1 MKMTAIL
8 MIMMLLCMANTRA
21 EESIEVTP
29 VEKQVVSEQLD
40 KESERFQDKTRAFFK
55 KISSAFKNSKSS
67 DEVSVGTQK
76 SDCVDCSRKEKT
88 MSFLK
93 KLGLAVGKGAA
104 WVSTTTA
111 KPFSLSAG
119 FIRGSVEKR
128 DKNKDLVA
136 LYQFFLNH
144 QDEYDDL
151 YQDAGTSEE
160 MVELMMVKTEEIL
173 DKKMNSIMKDFLFI
187 SGVRPDM
194 PDNVSKFDLTREEIA
209 KLDLASLDVDLINLH
224 PEFLELKP
232 ILGDL
237 SKDDLKDILT
247 SGTFTK
253 SIAYEKYK
261 EAIPSVA
268 EAAGIIAG
276 QIFVPKIAL
285 GVISGTMAS
294 LYATPVIA
302 ADIATGVS
310 AAVCL
315 QKETKE
321 KFGDDKD
328 LKTFCSYVT
337 NRSSYE
343 LMKSRAQGYVA
354 GKKFH
359 VKVADK
365 VAAAKAKWAER
376 KRQKEL
382 AKQRIEIEEKSRPL

>member
-8 MIMMLLCMANTRA
+8 MIMMLLCMVNVRA

-29 VEKQVVSEQLD
+29 IEKQVVSEQLD
-40 KESERFQDKTRAFFK
+40 KESDRFQDKTRSFFK

-67 DEVSVGTQK
+67 DEVSVESQK

-93 KLGLAVGKGAA
+93 KLGLVVGKGAA

-111 KPFSLSAG
+111 KPFSLAGG

-128 DKNKDLVA
+128 DKNKDLIG

-144 QDEYDDL
+144 QAEYDNL

-160 MVELMMVKTEEIL
+160 MVELMLVKTEEIL
-173 DKKMNSIMKDFLFI
+173 DNKINSIMKDFLFI
-187 SGVRPDM
+187 SGVRADM
-194 PDNVSKFDLTREEIA
+194 PDNISKFDLTPDEIA
-209 KLDLASLDVDLINLH
+209 KLNLAELDVDLINYH
-224 PEFLELKP
+224 PEYLELKP
-232 ILGDL
+232 ILGEL
-237 SKDDLKDILT
+237 SKDDLKDILA
-247 SGTFTK
+247 SGSFNK
-253 SIAYEKYK
+253 SFAYEKYK
-261 EAIPSVA
+261 AEIPTVA
-268 EAAGIIAG
+268 EAAGVIAA
-276 QIFVPKIAL
+276 QIFVPKMAL

-310 AAVCL
+310 AAVCT

-343 LMKSRAQGYVA
+343 LMKSRAKGYVA

-365 VAAAKAKWAER
+365 IAAAKVKWAER
-376 KRQKEL
+376 KKQKEL
-382 AKQRIEIEEKSRPL
+382 EKQQIEIEEKSTPL